1 MAAPRKKQNLG
12 DNSAAARAF
21 AGMNQHV
28 VDLKKLIQPPGLDAF
43 FQANNVIDQLRLNH
57 IKMREALLP
66 PPMEPFAPLKDIF
79 AASNYIYDVL
89 EKSSVSMAIGDM
101 VHESWREQVGC
112 LTNLS
117 ARLDAVAIFTLRENS
132 LQMAATENVLA
143 TIDFDFL
150 KINFDFPPPTI
161 AAVERSLFDTT
172 ASYRALME
180 SIPDL
185 SRLVQMPS
193 FVLPG
198 ATHNLYTAGHALRSL
213 ELADEGLDEELDE
226 DEDLDEELA
235 FVSAE
240 YVDNLDIVELLESVH
255 PKLVT
260 LYLGAKEALYDN
272 NPDRKRHAL
281 VSLRELWNNV
291 VRVVAPKE
299 PVLEWIAEHG
309 ENGDLDCNS
318 RPTRRGK
325 IKYLSR
331 NINSPLMV
339 DFVDQ
344 SATMSTRLHKLYGR
358 VHELEPGLTDDQLY
372 PILWRTESEL
382 SYLIRIWLTTAQS

>member
-1 MAAPRKKQNLG
+1 MATPRKKSNVG
-12 DNSAAARAF
+12 DYDAAARAF

-28 VDLKKLIQPPGLDAF
+28 VDLNKLIQIPNLDAF
-43 FQANNVIDQLRLNH
+43 FQANNMIDQIRLNH

-89 EKSSVSMAIGDM
+89 EESSVSMAIGDM
-101 VHESWREQVGC
+101 VHESWREQIGS

-117 ARLDAVAIFTLRENS
+117 AQLDAVAMLSLKENS
-132 LQMAATENVLA
+132 LQLAATENVLA

-150 KINFDFPPPTI
+150 KIKFDFPLPTL

-180 SIPDL
+180 SVPDL
-185 SRLVQMPS
+185 SGLVQMPS

-198 ATHNLYTAGHALRSL
+198 ATYNLYTAGHALKAL
-213 ELADEGLDEELDE
+213 ELADEDLDEELDE
-226 DEDLDEELA
+226 DAEIEEALA
-235 FVSAE
+235 FVYVE
-240 YVDNLDIVELLESVH
+240 YVDNLDIVELLEFVH
-255 PKLVT
+255 PDLVT
-260 LYLGAKEALYDN
+260 LYLGAKEALYSN
-272 NPDRKRHAL
+272 NPDRIRHAL
-281 VSLRELWNNV
+281 ASLRELWNHV
-291 VRVVAPKE
+291 VRKIAPQE
-299 PVLEWIAEHG
+299 QALDWIAEHG
-309 ENGDLDCNS
+309 KEGDLDCNN

-325 IKYLSR
+325 IKYISR
-331 NINSPLMV
+331 NINSPPMV

-358 VHELEPGLTDDQLY
+358 VHELEPGFSDDQLY

>member
-1 MAAPRKKQNLG
+1 MNSPKRKRNMSGYDAAV
-12 DNSAAARAF
+12 RAL
-21 AGMNQHV
+21 AGMNQDMV
-28 VDLKKLIQPPGLDAF
+28 NLRNLIRPPSLDVYFRVDQVLE
-43 FQANNVIDQLRLNH
+43 QLRLDH
-57 IKMREALLP
+57 INVRQALLP
-66 PPMEPFAPLKDIF
+66 PLAISAAPYTDILT
-79 AASNYIYDVL
+79 ATNHLHDVL
-89 EKSSVSMAIGDM
+89 AKTSVSMGTMDM
-101 VHESWREQVGC
+101 VHESWRKQIRS
-112 LTNLS
+112 LTNFSDEL
-117 ARLDAVAIFTLRENS
+117 AVAAKVSLGENS
-132 LQMAATENVLA
+132 LQLAATETILA
-143 TIDFDFL
+143 GLDFDSL
-150 KINFDFPPPTI
+150 KSRFDLPLSSI
-161 AAVERSLFDTT
+161 SAMEQSLFDTT
-172 ASYRALME
+172 SSYRALIE
-180 SIPDL
+180 SVPDL
-185 SRLVQMPS
+185 SGLVQMPS

-198 ATHNLYTAGHALRSL
+198 ATYNLYTAGHALRAL
-213 ELADEGLDEELDE
+213 ELADEDLDEELDE

-240 YVDNLDIVELLESVH
+240 YVDNLDIVDLLESVH

-299 PVLEWIAEHG
+299 PVLKWIAEHG
-309 ENGDLDCNS
+309 ENSDLDCNS

-358 VHELEPGLTDDQLY
+358 VHELEPGFSDDELY
-372 PILWRTESEL
+372 PILWRTEAEL
-382 SYLIRIWLTTAQS
+382 IYLIRIWLTTAQS

>member
-43 FQANNVIDQLRLNH
+43 FQANNMIDQLRLNH

-66 PPMEPFAPLKDIF
+66 PPMEPFAPLRDIF

-89 EKSSVSMAIGDM
+89 ENSSVSMAIGDM
-101 VHESWREQVGC
+101 VHESWREQVGS

-117 ARLDAVAIFTLRENS
+117 ARLDAVAILTLRENS
-132 LQMAATENVLA
+132 LQLAATENVLA

-198 ATHNLYTAGHALRSL
+198 ATYNLYTAGHALRAL
-213 ELADEGLDEELDE
+213 ELADEDLDEELDE